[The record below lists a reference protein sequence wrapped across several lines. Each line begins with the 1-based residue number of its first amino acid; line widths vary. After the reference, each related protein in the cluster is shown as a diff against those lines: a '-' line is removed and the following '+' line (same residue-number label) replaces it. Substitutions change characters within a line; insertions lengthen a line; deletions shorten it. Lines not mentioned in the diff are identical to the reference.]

1 MIDFIGL
8 AILGVFVILIGANM
22 LIYDY
27 YKEKP
32 ITGIGLS
39 LVLSVG
45 IIIFA
50 VMFGTVMSW

>member
-8 AILGVFVILIGANM
+8 AILGVFVVLIGANM
-22 LIYDY
+22 VIYDY

-32 ITGIGLS
+32 ITAIGLG
-39 LVLSVG
+39 LTLSVG
-45 IIIFA
+45 IIAIA